1 MTSNEKTDMARR
13 IHQNAGIPEKEA
25 AELLEG
31 ILELLKATLKNGE
44 SIAIVGFGTFM
55 VRRKGPRPG
64 RNPRTG
70 EELTISARRVVSF
83 RPSQVFKEHVNSPGQ
98 AGESG
103 PVEKGLPNQVR
114 THPRIDEV
122 SKGLT

>member
-1 MTSNEKTDMARR
+1 MRKTDIARR

-44 SIAIVGFGTFM
+44 SLAISGFGTFM

-70 EELTISARRVVSF
+70 EALTIPARRVVSF
-83 RPSQVFKEHVNSPGQ
+83 RPSHVFNEYVNSPGQ
-98 AGESG
+98 AVESG
-103 PVEKGLPNQVR
+103 PVDKGLPNQLR
-114 THPRIDEV
+114 THQRIDEV
-122 SKGLT
+122 SKGLI